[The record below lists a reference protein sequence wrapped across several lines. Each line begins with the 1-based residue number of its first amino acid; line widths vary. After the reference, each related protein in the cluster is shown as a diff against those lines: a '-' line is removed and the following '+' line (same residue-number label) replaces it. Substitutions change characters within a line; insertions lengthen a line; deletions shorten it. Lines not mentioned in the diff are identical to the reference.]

1 MKGETMTPEEMR
13 REKARKM
20 RYKKPIAK
28 SLNLEQIRS
37 DLYDIQ
43 SDATELSW
51 IEDDEALVAA
61 LDGDTDEAWEFRMA
75 FSDLV
80 ADADRMES
88 DLDESWVPE
97 CFDTFFP
104 AVGTRGG
111 YLGFDEYE
119 GDYFGLEPW
128 EDDYAERC
136 ARDKLMQMRKADI
149 FDAAGACLRIAQQ
162 YMALMYRYDC
172 LRASIDILKNQNE
185 GLLQIVRGIEAQYEL
200 AETETCHFQFDFGQE
215 VSKLDR
221 MLWNIPNRLWIE

>member
-1 MKGETMTPEEMR
+1 MTPNEIR
-13 REKARKM
+13 QEKARKM
-20 RYKKPIAK
+20 RYKKPISKA
-28 SLNLEQIRS
+28 LNLEQIRS
-37 DLYDIQ
+37 DLNDIQ
-43 SDATELSW
+43 GDAQELAW
-51 IEDDEALVAA
+51 TEDDEALVAA

-80 ADADRMES
+80 ADAERMER

-119 GDYFGLEPW
+119 GDYFGIEAW

-149 FDAAGACLRIAQQ
+149 FDAAGACLRI
-162 YMALMYRYDC
+162 
-172 LRASIDILKNQNE
+172 
-185 GLLQIVRGIEAQYEL
+185 VRGIETQYEL
-200 AETETCHFQFDFGQE
+200 AEEETSHFRFDFGQE

-221 MLWNIPNRLWIE
+221 MLWNIPDRLWIE

>member
-1 MKGETMTPEEMR
+1 MTKKEQAEEMR

-20 RYKKPIAK
+20 RYKKPISKA
-28 SLNLEQIRS
+28 LNLEQIRS
-37 DLYDIQ
+37 DLNDIQ
-43 SDATELSW
+43 GDAQELAW
-51 IEDDEALVAA
+51 TEDDEALVAA

-80 ADADRMES
+80 ADAERMER

-119 GDYFGLEPW
+119 GDYFGIEAW

-185 GLLQIVRGIEAQYEL
+185 GLLQIVRGIETQYEL
-200 AETETCHFQFDFGQE
+200 AEEETSHFRFDFGQE

-221 MLWNIPNRLWIE
+221 MLWNIPDRLWIE

>member
-1 MKGETMTPEEMR
+1 MTPNEIR
-13 REKARKM
+13 QEKARKM
-20 RYKKPIAK
+20 RYKKPISKA
-28 SLNLEQIRS
+28 LNLEQIRS
-37 DLYDIQ
+37 DLNDIQ
-43 SDATELSW
+43 GDAQELAW
-51 IEDDEALVAA
+51 TEDDEALVAA

-80 ADADRMES
+80 ADAERMER

-119 GDYFGLEPW
+119 GDYFGIEAW

-162 YMALMYRYDC
+162 YMELMYRYDC
-172 LRASIDILKNQNE
+172 LRASIDNLKNQNE
-185 GLLQIVRGIEAQYEL
+185 GLLQIVRGIETQYEL
-200 AETETCHFQFDFGQE
+200 AEEETSHFRFDFGQE

-221 MLWNIPNRLWIE
+221 MLWNLPDRLWIE

>member
-1 MKGETMTPEEMR
+1 MTPEEMR
-13 REKARKM
+13 REKARKL
-20 RYKKPIAK
+20 RYKKPISKA
-28 SLNLEQIRS
+28 LNLEQIRS
-37 DLYDIQ
+37 DLHDIQ

-51 IEDDEALVAA
+51 TEDDEALVAA

-80 ADADRMES
+80 ADAERMES

-111 YLGFDEYE
+111 YLGYDEYE
-119 GDYFGLEPW
+119 GDYYGLEPW

-136 ARDKLMQMRKADI
+136 ARDKLMQLRKTDI
-149 FDAAGACLRIAQQ
+149 FNAAGACLRIAQQ
-162 YMALMYRYDC
+162 YMALMFRYDC

-200 AETETCHFQFDFGQE
+200 AEVETFHFKFDFGQE
-215 VSKLDR
+215 VSKLDA
-221 MLWNIPNRLWIE
+221 MLRNVPERLWIE

>member
-1 MKGETMTPEEMR
+1 MKKAEQAEEMR

-20 RYKKPIAK
+20 RYKKPISKA
-28 SLNLEQIRS
+28 LNLEQIRS
-37 DLYDIQ
+37 DLNDIQ
-43 SDATELSW
+43 GDAQELAW
-51 IEDDEALVAA
+51 TEDDEALVAA

-80 ADADRMES
+80 ADVERMER

-119 GDYFGLEPW
+119 GDYFGIEAW
-128 EDDYAERC
+128 VDEYAERC

-172 LRASIDILKNQNE
+172 LRACIDILKNQNE
-185 GLLQIVRGIEAQYEL
+185 GLLQIVRGIEEQYEL
-200 AETETCHFQFDFGQE
+200 AEVETSHFRFDFGQE

-221 MLWNIPNRLWIE
+221 MLWNIPDRLWIE

>member
-1 MKGETMTPEEMR
+1 MTPEEMR

-51 IEDDEALVAA
+51 TEDDEALVAA

-80 ADADRMES
+80 ADAERMES

-119 GDYFGLEPW
+119 GDYYGLEPW

-185 GLLQIVRGIEAQYEL
+185 GLHDEEQEAYDNLPESFQESERGEAMEAAADNL
-200 AETETCHFQFDFGQE
+200 DSAMSSMEE
-215 VSKLDR
+215 VLDS
-221 MLWNIPNRLWIE
+221 LNAAIG

>member
-20 RYKKPIAK
+20 RYKRPIAK
-28 SLNLEQIRS
+28 ALNLEQIRS

-80 ADADRMES
+80 ADAERMES
-88 DLDESWVPE
+88 DLDESWVPK

-119 GDYFGLEPW
+119 GDYYGLEPW
-128 EDDYAERC
+128 EDDYAEQC

-185 GLLQIVRGIEAQYEL
+185 GLLQIVRGIEEQYEL
-200 AETETCHFQFDFGQE
+200 AEVETFHFKFDFGHE
-215 VSKLDR
+215 VSKLDA
-221 MLWNIPNRLWIE
+221 MLRNVPERLWIE